1 MKANKDARKLL
12 LSGEVPCMM
21 SFSEVTWKEY
31 QVIQNEWENMLNNLY
46 TCGKDIL

>member
-12 LSGEVPCMM
+12 LSGEVPFIFS

-31 QVIQNEWENMLNNLY
+31 REMWNEWEKHLE
-46 TCGKDIL
+46 

>member
-12 LSGEVPCMM
+12 LSGEVPFMM

-31 QVIQNEWENMLNNLY
+31 QVTQNEWEKHLE
-46 TCGKDIL
+46 